1 MARLSTLIVLL
12 AFSLSSFAQL
22 SVTLEDSSICP
33 GESVWIKASGMS
45 LYAWSDTINLDTNFV
60 DSVNFSATAPG
71 TYAITVL
78 GYTFVPVDTDTVSI
92 TIVVNPNPTV
102 SITSSAGTSFCEGS
116 SSELVATGG
125 YDTYMWTPSGSL
137 SNDSADTVIA
147 TPSAATTY
155 HVMVIDSNGC
165 MGMDSIS
172 LDVTDGPTVTIT
184 SSTDATNG
192 YLCASNTATL
202 TANAAGIATYE
213 WSPSASLNDSTTM
226 TVQATPSATTTYTV
240 VVTDTN
246 GCTGSESLE
255 ITVNSALPSLT
266 INIEDDTICFG
277 TSTTISC
284 QSNGTSFSWTPGAT
298 LDDPTA
304 KDVVASP
311 TATTTYTVVATRLGC
326 TKSGTATINVIDAPV
341 ISATQSSGGAAI
353 CLDETDEITVTCPD
367 CLSYIW
373 KFPNSTLNTT
383 SNVQVVSPNSPGA
396 IDIII
401 SGIDA
406 TGCKGVET
414 VTVNVDDCFVGTP
427 FGIDESATANVQ
439 LLNGGSQI
447 EFVSA
452 SVISEVALYNLLGE
466 KVMDIQNMDNSVII
480 SSTELSSGVYIARLT
495 VNGKVL
501 TEKIYMQ

>member
-12 AFSLSSFAQL
+12 AFSFSSFAQL
-22 SVTLEDSSICP
+22 TVTLEDSSICP
-33 GESVWIKASGMS
+33 GESVWIKASGMN

-60 DSVNFSATAPG
+60 DSVNFSATTPG

-78 GYTFVPVDTDTVSI
+78 GYTIVPVDTDTVSI
-92 TIVVNPNPTV
+92 TIVVNANPTV
-102 SITSSAGTSFCEGS
+102 SITSSAGTSFCQGS

-125 YDTYMWTPSGSL
+125 YDMYMWTPSGSL
-137 SNDSADTVIA
+137 NNDSTDTVIA
-147 TPSAATTY
+147 TPASATTY
-155 HVMVIDSNGC
+155 HVTVMDSNGC

-184 SSTDATNG
+184 SSVDATNG
-192 YLCASNTATL
+192 YLCAGNTATL

-213 WSPSASLNDSTTM
+213 WSPSASLNDSTSM
-226 TVQATPSATTTYTV
+226 SVQATPSATTTYTV

-255 ITVNSALPSLT
+255 ITVNSVLPSMT
-266 INIEDDTICFG
+266 INIEDDSICFG
-277 TSTTISC
+277 TSTMINC

-311 TATTTYTVVATRLGC
+311 TTTTTYTVVATRLGC
-326 TKSGTATINVIDAPV
+326 TKSGTATINVIPAPS

-373 KFPNSTLNTT
+373 KFPGSTLTTT
-383 SNVQVVSPNSPGA
+383 SNVQIVSPNTPGA

-406 TGCKGVET
+406 IGCKGVES

-427 FGIDESATANVQ
+427 FGIDEAGAESIQILNSGSHIQ
-439 LLNGGSQI
+439 L
-447 EFVSA
+447 VAA
-452 SVISEVALYNLLGE
+452 SIISEVELYNLLGE
-466 KVMDIQNMDNSVII
+466 KVLDIQNMDNSVSI
-480 SSTELSSGVYIARLT
+480 SSTDLSSGVYIARLT
-495 VNGKVL
+495 VNGKVH
-501 TEKIYMQ
+501 TEKVYMQ